1 MRPLSCRAKQAIF
14 AALMFSL
21 GCLNHAFGQSSSPR
35 GMGSAAL
42 SVQVG
47 LLEANGNVAPPQDA
61 TVYILYGSLKPD
73 PNAREESGETAGGQ
87 FRLKL
92 NQLLSGD
99 RELKNLQKHT
109 RKGHEGE
116 TADEMAALEMRDLDA
131 ALQATRDWLARHPDL
146 AWQLRTVSPD
156 QRGERTALELDPGP
170 YEIVARGRIA
180 QYDADWEASVNL
192 RPEMTLTL
200 PMTSPRFIC
209 RADK

>member
-1 MRPLSCRAKQAIF
+1 MKLSRVPVACF
-14 AALMFSL
+14 AALAASL
-21 GCLNHAFGQSSSPR
+21 ATSGLARAQSSTPR
-35 GMGSAAL
+35 GVGSAAL
-42 SVQVG
+42 TVQVG

-73 PNAREESGETAGGQ
+73 ASGKEGDDQTAGGQ
-87 FRLKL
+87 FRLKYK
-92 NQLLSGD
+92 QLLTGD

-116 TADEMAALEMRDLDA
+116 TADAEAALAMRDLDA
-131 ALQATRDWLARHPDL
+131 ALQATRDWLAQHPDL

-156 QRGERTALELDPGP
+156 RRGERTALELDPGP
-170 YEIVARGRIA
+170 YEVVARGKIA

-200 PMTSPRFIC
+200 PMTSPRYVC